1 MRLQAVSCAYV
12 KLIYYQ
18 ILGKKKPFSE
28 RKALAGNTTEGKSNQ
43 RTAILIRFYACCN
56 CTKILASS
64 GVITGNPERSRLL
77 FSINIDQLMSACR
90 AFTGLIGETPLPP

>member
-1 MRLQAVSCAYV
+1 MRLQAISCAYV

-43 RTAILIRFYACCN
+43 WIAILIRFYACCN

-64 GVITGNPERSRLL
+64 GVITGSPERSRLL
-77 FSINIDQLMSACR
+77 FSISIDQLMSDCC
-90 AFTGLIGETPLPP
+90 AFRGLIGETPLPP